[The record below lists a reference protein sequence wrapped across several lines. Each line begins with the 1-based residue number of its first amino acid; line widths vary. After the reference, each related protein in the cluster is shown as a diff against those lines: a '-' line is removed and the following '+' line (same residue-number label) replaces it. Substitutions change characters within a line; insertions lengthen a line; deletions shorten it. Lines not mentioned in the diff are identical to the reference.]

1 MKKIFLF
8 FVFCP
13 IVSFAQIEF
22 IGDLDPSSKSSSDFF
37 RGITTI
43 KIRVPSDYQT
53 KVSLNK
59 SMSVRGYNSV
69 STSFSSNL
77 ANALAHSFEKMNFK
91 IEKIESL
98 FDPNNCETI
107 YLDLSDINLS
117 YFYDEKRTLES
128 PINLPIYNCSGEFEL
143 IGEFKLKKKKK
154 DFWSKRLFYNQVLSM
169 LEKSNIF
176 SFEESKN
183 FGFRALLD
191 RKDLETEIVLH
202 LDNKKIAL
210 DNHREAEKM
219 FKEYWARNFFS
230 GDPIEGIYEQT
241 GYYKHRK
248 YNYAARTGDLSFQRF
263 KIIITLDD
271 SKDFY
276 NIFYLHNTVSPN
288 STNDFKIGDL
298 LGRIYKT
305 NILNNFNLE
314 YSVSSDNKFTPKKEY
329 SSIKVAFGGYKT
341 IDSDGYEISNDDYY
355 LYRKNSLSYSS
366 YTLSRRPSLSSLDID
381 SYLKNSKGFFVFY
394 NSDENDWNFDAYFQ
408 RLFSPQ
414 KIAKPPT
421 LKNKKTVIKK
431 SSSTAKKSKK
441 TVVKKTPP
449 PAAKRKG

>member
-59 SMSVRGYNSV
+59 SMDVESVRGYNSV

-91 IEKIESL
+91 IEKIESS

-191 RKDLETEIVLH
+191 RKDLKTEKVLH

-248 YNYAARTGDLSFQRF
+248 YNYVARTGDLYSQRF

-276 NIFYLHNTVSPN
+276 NIFYLYNTSSKDN
-288 STNDFKIGDL
+288 FNIGDP

-305 NILNNFNLE
+305 DILNNFDLE
-314 YSVSSDNKFTPKKEY
+314 RSFDSSDKFNPKKEY
-329 SSIKVAFGGYKT
+329 NSIKVAFGGYKT
-341 IDSDGYEISNDDYY
+341 IDDYGYEISNDDYY
-355 LYRKNSLSYSS
+355 YRKKKGSTTSYSN
-366 YTLSRRPSLSSLDID
+366 RPSLSSRNIE
-381 SYLKNSKGFFVFY
+381 SYLKNSNGFFVFY
-394 NSDENDWNFDAYFQ
+394 NSDENDWEFDAYFQ

-414 KIAKPPT
+414 KIAMPPT
-421 LKNKKTVIKK
+421 LKNKKTVTKRR
-431 SSSTAKKSKK
+431 SSTTKKSKK
-441 TVVKKTPP
+441 TAVKKAPP
-449 PAAKRKG
+449 PAAKRKD

>member
-8 FVFCP
+8 FVFFP
-13 IVSFAQIEF
+13 IVSFSQIEF
-22 IGDLDPSSKSSSDFF
+22 IEATSNSTSDLF

-43 KIRVPSDYQT
+43 KIRVPSDH
-53 KVSLNK
+53 VD
-59 SMSVRGYNSV
+59 G
-69 STSFSSNL
+69 FSSGRYMYYKNTYRETGQEDTGFISNLVNGL
-77 ANALAHSFEKMNFK
+77 ANYFYLKYFK
-91 IEKIESL
+91 VELTKSQ

-107 YLDLSDINLS
+107 YLDLSDI
-117 YFYDEKRTLES
+117 RLEWYNGES
-128 PINLPIYNCSGEFEL
+128 REIDRPIRLPIYNCSGEFEL

-154 DFWSKRLFYNQVLSM
+154 DFWSKRLFYDQVSLM
-169 LEKSNIF
+169 LEMSNIF
-176 SFEESKN
+176 SFKESN
-183 FGFRALLD
+183 RFGFRNLLD
-191 RKDLETEIVLH
+191 RKDLEREKVLY

-219 FKEYWARNFFS
+219 FKEYWDRNFFS

-276 NIFYLHNTVSPN
+276 NIFYLHNTASPN
-288 STNDFKIGDL
+288 SMNDFKIGDL

-314 YSVSSDNKFTPKKEY
+314 YSVSSDNKFIPKKEY

-355 LYRKNSLSYSS
+355 FYRKNSVSS
-366 YTLSRRPSLSSLDID
+366 YTFSRRPSLSSLDID